1 MSLEMRKAPLEEE
14 PEPLLALD
22 IGRPALAVASEIGTT
37 SEKNVADV
45 LTQFPNVPRRKHSI
59 TK

>member
-1 MSLEMRKAPLEEE
+1 MRKTPLEEE

-45 LTQFPNVPRRKHSI
+45 RTQFPNVPRRKHSI

>member
-37 SEKNVADV
+37 SEKNDYKGI
-45 LTQFPNVPRRKHSI
+45 LRRTGPRSALNRIH
-59 TK
+59 